1 MNKYIYLGTFGN
13 RFLFYNE
20 TKDEFYSSEDEILNE
35 EKAVLITNP
44 NEIKALKI
52 AYESIKNY
60 EKKEKDLN
68 KAIKSLNKKDREEK
82 LANNRRKNIFIFYS
96 FITLTLIAFH
106 SEIQTLASH
115 LSETLEE
122 VVDAYHMSNQ
132 NDEEHFNSFKSS
144 IDANST
150 MSEDLKEIF
159 KNIFANLVESDAF
172 IRNHQVKDM
181 CHRFK
186 NFNFENYDESNYLN
200 ALPYIIFGE
209 NNGFNKLVSKSLA
222 ESASDL
228 EPSEESLMLGLLNIL
243 GDGESLTQIFIGGKD
258 NYIEDLAKTYNVS
271 ESEINDLLNLIIS
284 YSESKDGNFRDET
297 KKAYYQKLGSIL
309 LDYYHN
315 KGDYS
320 SIDYLVLSSQVFDGN
335 FNINNNIFTNLVVIN
350 VDDPTYG
357 KYSLYYDA
365 KTGEDISYL
374 VYYEKLVELI
384 NNKGNNLD
392 YDDPDSRFLI
402 YLMYLTYTDSWDFEY
417 YEFEDINTSEDL
429 AKKFINNIFY
439 GSYGRVSVN
448 PAFLYAYL
456 SNGKINIPDIIGE
469 VKNLETNAFSV
480 ALFKELDSC
489 IRIDLNKSNMSYD
502 DYNEVLVK
510 KLDNLKEN
518 DENLYNLLMNSIVD
532 DTSFFTEFKLSPFTY
547 TLSSGDIKKYIY
559 EPEE

>member
-35 EKAVLITNP
+35 EKAVLINNP

-68 KAIKSLNKKDREEK
+68 KAIKSLNKRDREEK

-115 LSETLEE
+115 LSETFEE

-132 NDEEHFNSFKSS
+132 NDEEHLNSFKSS

-172 IRNHQVKDM
+172 IRNHQVKEM

-228 EPSEESLMLGLLNIL
+228 EPSEESLMFGLLNIL

-284 YSESKDGNFRDET
+284 YSESKDEAARAKIKNE
-297 KKAYYQKLGSIL
+297 YYQKLGSML
-309 LDYYHN
+309 LDYYRN
-315 KGDYS
+315 KRDYS
-320 SIDYLVLSSQVFDGN
+320 SIDYLTLSSQVFDGN
-335 FNINNNIFTNLVVIN
+335 FNINNNIFINQIVIN
-350 VDDPTYG
+350 VDNPTYG
-357 KYSLYYDA
+357 EYYLYYDA